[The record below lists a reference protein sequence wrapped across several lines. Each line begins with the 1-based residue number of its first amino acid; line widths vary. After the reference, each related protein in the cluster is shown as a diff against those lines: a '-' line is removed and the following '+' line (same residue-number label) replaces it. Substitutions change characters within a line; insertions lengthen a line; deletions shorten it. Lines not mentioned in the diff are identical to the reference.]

1 MIPPC
6 IRCGAP
12 RESRDA
18 GNYRLCNA
26 CKRHQRGE
34 NDRVEQARR
43 RALKKFWWT
52 RSQREGAAPVGYAIG
67 QPGSI
72 WR

>member
-12 RESRDA
+12 RESRE
-18 GNYRLCNA
+18 NYRLCNA
-26 CKRHQRGE
+26 CKKHQRGE
-34 NDRVEQARR
+34 NDRVKKARQ
-43 RALKKFWWT
+43 RAVAKFWWT

-67 QPGSI
+67 
-72 WR
+72 